1 MTTIPSSPATSGDPF
16 ALLVDAVVD
25 QGLLLLDP
33 NGLIT
38 TWNRGA
44 ELITGYASEE
54 VIGQP
59 LHTLFE
65 VGGTRLASFPRTA
78 ALLHSRSAWD
88 CEEILLGKGEVRIPV
103 TVGLSNLASPQP
115 APAKQW
121 GPWGVVLR
129 KREKSSYPTDNRS
142 PELKASQ
149 QRFLDLADAIP
160 QIVWTADPDGA
171 LNYLN
176 SRAPEYCGISVEGL
190 KGWSWEQ
197 VIHPDDLPGALRDW
211 GSALRTGIPVD
222 FQFRIRRHDGVYR
235 WHIARQ
241 FPGRDADGAINQWY
255 GTCTDVEDQVQT
267 LEALQVSEQRF
278 RSTFYDSGFGIAMV
292 GFDGKF
298 LRVNPSFCRIVGYS
312 EEELLSRDFA
322 LITHP
327 EDLASCAQHFQ
338 YLLDGLVEKYSVE
351 KRYVHKQGHL
361 VWALLTV
368 TLLKNSDGTPIQFV
382 SQIQDISE
390 QKAAREALQRSEDRL
405 RSALHAARMG
415 TFDWDLQTN
424 QLVWSKFHYTLFGY
438 SGDHLFQAEL
448 HHFAD
453 RIHPDDR
460 AGVIADLQLALES
473 KTDYRKEYRIVLP
486 SGEIRWISGQGQ
498 HVYNRTGKAIR
509 MLGTVQDITARKL
522 AEQALVDSERKF
534 RSLAESLPDA
544 MFVLSIEDGL
554 RIIHSNPAA
563 TKLYGYSAKEFLGQ
577 SIMQLLDTQEAA
589 DQAPDRIEKILAGE
603 AQTFEVLQKNKEGK
617 VFPVEVCATLII
629 WQGGPAILGLSRD
642 ITQRKQAESAVAE
655 SEKKFRVLAEYYLD
669 PVFVLDHED
678 AEVPLR
684 ILYTNPAVR
693 KTHGYEPSELIGTSI
708 LRIDAPSTAA
718 EAHGRAERI
727 NAGEVIEFEAA
738 HIHRD
743 GTTIPIEVKAGL
755 IPWNG
760 RQVILGINRD
770 ISRRKQ
776 IEQLM
781 LWQNRVL
788 EQIATGVPLAE
799 TLDQIVDLVE
809 SQVPG
814 ATCSIVL
821 LDEDLKHIRFVE
833 GKKLPAA
840 YRAAFDGVAI
850 GPSVGSCGTA
860 MFRGQPVIV
869 SDIAQDP
876 LWSDYAHIPLAYGL
890 RACWSV
896 PIFAPTVG
904 EQTNLD
910 KVVLGAFAIYHHEI
924 AAPSPQDL
932 ATLESAAHLAGVAI
946 GRDRALRAIRDSEL
960 RYSLISEITRSVT
973 FGLRITPEGKMLV
986 DWCRPR
992 FGLLSGYTQDEINT
1006 GAPEKLFH
1014 PDDRARF
1021 KYLINEILAGQ
1032 VVRSEVR
1039 YLRKSGET
1047 LNVLLHGKLLEPFS
1061 PSRDAIIIGGLLD
1074 ITDLKTT
1081 EEALRK
1087 SEERFQLAVKG
1098 SNDGLWDWNVSDED
1112 GYVYFSPRWKSML
1125 GFDDYELSPT
1135 FETWVTL
1142 LHPDDRESAMQR
1154 VAVFL
1159 KDEHGIYEAEF
1170 RMRHKAGGYRNILS
1184 RAFAIRNEQGA
1195 VVRMVGTHQDIT
1207 ERKAT
1212 ELALRQSEE
1221 KLRFAQAIAHIGSWT
1236 YNVID
1241 QVWVGSLEAERVCG
1255 ITSGSC
1261 MDSEQLL
1268 AVAHPDDRKAVQ
1280 DYWLMVLRGG
1290 RHECEYRHIVDGEAK
1305 WVHVWGTAECD
1316 NNGNPLAIH
1325 GITQDITVRRELEE
1339 RIQQSQKMEAV
1350 GQLAGG
1356 VAHDFNNLLT
1366 VVLGYC
1372 NLLLEQ
1378 TTLDD
1383 HKRRPITA
1391 IKEAGERAASLTRQ
1405 LLAFSRKQMLAP
1417 VLLSLNELLLKSE
1430 SMIRRLIR
1438 EDVKMEFNLSPQ
1450 LYWIKADPIQV
1461 DQVLLN
1467 LVVNA
1472 RDAMPEGGTLTIK
1485 TSNVELGETRNF
1497 SDVDLPNGQYV
1508 KLSITDSGC
1517 GIPHDI
1523 KTRIFEPFFTTKRVG
1538 KGTGLGLSVVHGIVN
1553 QSGGHIRVQST
1564 VSVGTQF
1571 DLYFPASLEEPQVK
1585 VPPSADVRVPIR
1597 GQETILIAED
1607 EPVVRQMVRYTLESQ
1622 GYHVLEAENGKD
1634 ALEVARQCT
1643 RPIHLL
1649 LTDVIM
1655 PEMGGRQLAHLLR
1668 QDRPGI
1674 QVIFMSGYID
1684 DEALLR
1690 GQNDDTET
1698 FLQKPFSSRVLIQKI
1713 HRAFENAG

>member
-1 MTTIPSSPATSGDPF
+1 MTTLPKSPTTAGDPF
-16 ALLVDAVVD
+16 ALLLDAVDD

-44 ELITGYASEE
+44 ELITGYAAEE

-59 LHTLFE
+59 LHSLLRE
-65 VGGTRLASFPRTA
+65 RAVQAGRFPRTA
-78 ALLHSRSAWD
+78 ELLRSRPHWD
-88 CEEILLGKGEVRIPV
+88 CEEIVLGKGDDRIPV
-103 TVGLSNLASPQP
+103 SIKLTQLTPPQSSS
-115 APAKQW
+115 AKSW

-129 KREKSSYPTDNRS
+129 KQETSSSPAESRS
-142 PELKASQ
+142 PGLITNQ
-149 QRFLDLADAIP
+149 LRFIDLADAIP

-176 SRAPEYCGISVEGL
+176 SRTGEYCGVSVGGL

-197 VIHPDDLPGALRDW
+197 VIHPEDLPGALRDW
-211 GSALRTGIPVD
+211 GTALRTGIPVD
-222 FQFRIRRHDGVYR
+222 FQLRIRRHDGVYR

-241 FPGRDADGAINQWY
+241 FPGRDADGVINQWY
-255 GTCTDVEDQVQT
+255 GTCTDIEDHTQT

-278 RSTFYDSGFGIAMV
+278 RSAFYNSGVGIAMV
-292 GFDGKF
+292 GFDGRF
-298 LRVNPSFCRIVGYS
+298 LQVNPSFCRIVGYS

-322 LITHP
+322 SITYSD
-327 EDLASCAQHFQ
+327 DLPNSIRHLQH
-338 YLLDGLVEKYSVE
+338 LLSGLVEKYSVE
-351 KRYVHKQGHL
+351 KRYVHKQGHV

-368 TLLKNSDGTPIQFV
+368 TLLRNSEGTPIHFV

-405 RSALHAARMG
+405 RIALYAARMG

-424 QLVWSKFHYTLFGY
+424 QVGWSKFHYALFGY
-438 SGDHLFQAEL
+438 PDDQLFQAEI
-448 HHFAD
+448 HHFTD
-453 RIHPDDR
+453 RIHPEDH
-460 AGVIADLQLALES
+460 AGVMAEVQLARDS
-473 KTDYRKEYRIVLP
+473 KTEYGKEYRIVLP
-486 SGEIRWISGQGQ
+486 SGEIRWIFGQG
-498 HVYNRTGKAIR
+498 HHLYDRSGNAIR
-509 MLGTVQDITARKL
+509 MVGTVQDITARKL

-534 RSLAESLPDA
+534 RSLAENLPDA

-554 RIIHSNPAA
+554 RIVHSNPAA
-563 TKLYGYSAKEFLGQ
+563 TKLYGYSAEEFLGQ
-577 SIMQLLDTQEAA
+577 SIMQLLDTTQEV
-589 DQAPDRIEKILAGE
+589 DYRAPGRIEKILAGE
-603 AQTFEVLQKNKEGK
+603 PQTFEALRRSESGK
-617 VFPVEVCATLII
+617 VVSVEVCATLIN
-629 WQGGPAILGLSRD
+629 WQGMPAILGLSRD

-684 ILYTNPAVR
+684 ILYTNPAVQ
-693 KTHGYEPSELIGTSI
+693 KTHGYKPSELIGTSI
-708 LRIDAPSTAA
+708 LKIDAPSTAA

-770 ISRRKQ
+770 LTKRKK
-776 IEQLM
+776 IEQVM

-788 EQIATGVPLAE
+788 EQIATGVPLSE

-809 SQVPG
+809 RQVLG
-814 ATCSIVL
+814 ATCSILL
-821 LDEDLKHIRFVE
+821 LDDDFKHIRFVAGE
-833 GKKLPAA
+833 KLPAS

-876 LWSDYAHIPLAYGL
+876 LWSEYKHVPLAYGL

-904 EQTNLD
+904 EQINLD
-910 KVVLGAFAIYHHEI
+910 KVVLGAFAIYHHDI
-924 AAPSPQDL
+924 ATPSPQDL
-932 ATLESAAHLAGVAI
+932 VTLESAAQLAGVAI
-946 GRDRALRAIRDSEL
+946 GRDRAIRAIRDSEL

-973 FGLRITPEGKMLV
+973 FGIRVTPDQKMHV

-992 FGLLSGYTQDEINT
+992 FGLLSGYTQEEINT
-1006 GAPEKLFH
+1006 HSPEALFH
-1014 PDDRARF
+1014 PEDHGRF
-1021 KYLINEILAGQ
+1021 RQLIDAILAGK
-1032 VVRSEVR
+1032 VVRSEIR
-1039 YLRKSGET
+1039 YVRKSGEI
-1047 LNVLLHGKLLEPFS
+1047 LNVLLHGKLLEPIS
-1061 PSRDAIIIGGLLD
+1061 SSRGAIIIGGLLD
-1074 ITDLKTT
+1074 ITDLKSA

-1087 SEERFQLAVKG
+1087 SEERFQLAMKG
-1098 SNDGLWDWNVSDED
+1098 SNDGLWDWDVAAE
-1112 GYVYFSPRWKSML
+1112 YVYYSPRWKSML
-1125 GFDDYELSPT
+1125 GYEEHELSPT
-1135 FETWVTL
+1135 FEAWDTL
-1142 LHPDDRESAMQR
+1142 LHPDDREAAVQR
-1154 VAVFL
+1154 TNAFL
-1159 KDEHGIYEAEF
+1159 VGGVGTFESEF
-1170 RMRHKAGGYRNILS
+1170 RMRHKAGGYRDILA
-1184 RAFAIRNEQGA
+1184 RAFAIRDEQG
-1195 VVRMVGTHQDIT
+1195 VVIRMVGTHQDIT

-1241 QVWVGSLEAERVCG
+1241 QLWVGSIEAESVCG
-1255 ITSGSC
+1255 IPSGSII
-1261 MDSEQLL
+1261 SPEQLME
-1268 AVAHPDDRKAVQ
+1268 VAHPDDRKAVQ

-1305 WVHVWGTAECD
+1305 WVHVWGTAEYD
-1316 NNGNPLAIH
+1316 SSGNPLAIH

-1339 RIQQSQKMEAV
+1339 QIQQSQKMEAV

-1378 TTLDD
+1378 PTLEDN
-1383 HKRRPITA
+1383 KRRPITA

-1438 EDVKMEFNLSPQ
+1438 EDVKMEFNLAQ
-1450 LYWIKADPIQV
+1450 HLYWIKADPIQV

-1485 TSNVELGETRNF
+1485 TSNVELGEERSV
-1497 SDVDLPNGQYV
+1497 SDLDLPNGQYV

-1538 KGTGLGLSVVHGIVN
+1538 KGTGLGLSVVHGIVS

-1571 DLYFPASLEEPQVK
+1571 DLYFPATLEEPQPK
-1585 VPPSADVRVPIR
+1585 VPPTGDVRSATR

-1607 EPVVRQMVRYTLESQ
+1607 EPVVRQMVRYTLEAQ
-1622 GYHVLEAENGKD
+1622 GYNVLEAENGKE

-1643 RPIHLL
+1643 QPIHLL

-1668 QDRPGI
+1668 QERPGV

-1690 GQNDDTET
+1690 GPNDDTET